1 MIKIN
6 LLPQKRAKAKR
17 GGGGI
22 ATSSSEGGGRALGI
36 GFGSLLAGAAIVF
49 LVVDMPLRSDK
60 SDFEAKAKQL
70 NGEINQKRAK
80 LQGFDTLKAEEAAAV
95 TKIQLINRLLTAK
108 VVPANVLHELGG
120 ILSTRGPTMTEQM
133 AKQVESDPNK
143 KIQQDWDPQHVWL
156 SGFTDTA
163 GVFKLEG
170 GAQSKEDVT
179 QLSKRLAASV
189 YFDDVTPQSGD
200 RVQDRDTGLSYYK
213 FTITGKVAY

>member
-17 GGGGI
+17 AGVV
-22 ATSSSEGGGRALGI
+22 ATRSSEGGGKAFGI
-36 GFGSLLAGAAIVF
+36 GIGSLLAAAAIVF
-49 LVVDMPLRSDK
+49 LLVDMPMRSDK
-60 SDFEAKAKQL
+60 SDYEAKTKQL
-70 NGEINQKRAK
+70 NNEIGLKRSK
-80 LQGFDTLKAEEAAAV
+80 LQGFDNLKAEEAAAV
-95 TKIQLINRLLTAK
+95 TKIQSINRLLTAK
-108 VVPANVLHELGG
+108 VVPANVLHELGA
-120 ILSTRGPTMTEQM
+120 ILSTRGPTMTEAM
-133 AKQVESDPNK
+133 AKLVESDPNK

-200 RVQDRDTGLSYYK
+200 RVQDRDTGLAYYK